1 MDPDLFEGDMV
12 VDEKQKQEILT
23 NTNSFAAV
31 RGHGRTW
38 PFGIV
43 WYELT
48 PEIANNSEAKKG
60 VMEAI
65 AMFQK
70 YTCVQFNNRWRFPNN
85 LYHGYISFQ
94 KGKGGSNA
102 QIETVKLHSSID
114 IQLAKPFFHC
124 RCSSEVGYK
133 GKGKK
138 HVISLGAGCYYNI
151 TVMHQIMH
159 VLGFYHEHNRP
170 DRDNHVKINWNNIEK
185 GYQDKFNKRSIK
197 DVDSRKVPYDLRSI
211 MHCAWNAF
219 GWTLGDLTIE
229 TKDPLDKY
237 EIGQR
242 AHLSVS
248 DQYQINKMYYCTQ
261 IDNFPTPGPKPYTR
275 PPQECRNLRQDC
287 DYMAQQ
293 LNRCKNGWK
302 YTMNYW
308 CKRACG
314 FCKSPPKIKKLIPF

>member
-1 MDPDLFEGDMV
+1 MENPDLFEGDMV

-23 NTNSFAAV
+23 KTNSFAAV

-43 WYELT
+43 WYELR
-48 PEIANNSEAKKG
+48 PEIANKSEAKKG

-70 YTCVQFNNRWRFPNN
+70 YTCVQFNNRWRYPNN

-94 KGKGGSNA
+94 KGKGG
-102 QIETVKLHSSID
+102 
-114 IQLAKPFFHC
+114 
-124 RCSSEVGYK
+124 CSSEVGYK

-185 GYQDKFNKRSIK
+185 GYHDKFNKRSIK

-275 PPQECRNLRQDC
+275 PPQDCRDLRQDC

-314 FCKSPPKIKKLIPF
+314 FCKSPPKKKRLIQI